1 LVKRFKE
8 TTLTEDMKTVNVRVV
23 DEAEIP
29 TASVKPKK
37 SMNMLLALVLGLT
50 AGTGLAF
57 FAEYLDNTLKT
68 PDDVTN
74 YLRMPYLGMVPAVAE
89 IDTNAPSAVFL
100 RHDPKTVA
108 SESIRGLRS
117 NLLFSKADQK
127 PQVILLTS
135 ATPQEGKTLVTVN
148 LATAMAQSGCRT
160 LIIGA
165 DMRRPRI
172 HKTLGIENEAGLANI
187 LSGVSVPEEV
197 IRRTDIENLD
207 VITAGPTPPNPS
219 ELLGSKF
226 MADILDGLR
235 QRYEHI
241 IIDTP
246 PVTAVTDAAILAQ
259 YADGVVII
267 SKAFVTPK
275 ELVRA
280 AIETLQKVN
289 SKIFGVVLNN
299 VNMSKEGAYYYQYS
313 YYYYYGDGERKRRHA

>member
-1 LVKRFKE
+1 
-8 TTLTEDMKTVNVRVV
+8 
-23 DEAEIP
+23 
-29 TASVKPKK
+29 
-37 SMNMLLALVLGLT
+37 
-50 AGTGLAF
+50 
-57 FAEYLDNTLKT
+57 
-68 PDDVTN
+68 
-74 YLRMPYLGMVPAVAE
+74 
-89 IDTNAPSAVFL
+89 
-100 RHDPKTVA
+100 
-108 SESIRGLRS
+108 
-117 NLLFSKADQK
+117 
-127 PQVILLTS
+127 
-135 ATPQEGKTLVTVN
+135 
-148 LATAMAQSGCRT
+148 
-160 LIIGA
+160 
-165 DMRRPRI
+165 MRRPRL

-187 LSGVSVPEEV
+187 LSGVSAPEEV
-197 IRRTDIENLD
+197 IMRTDIENLD

-235 QRYEHI
+235 QRYEYI

-299 VNMSKEGAYYYQYS
+299 VNMNKEGAYYYQYS